1 MNVKGADRSIDDDD
15 MEGGEHIRLVVLLG
29 CFSYIF
35 LFKREK
41 YPTEN

>member
-1 MNVKGADRSIDDDD
+1 MDDDD
-15 MEGGEHIRLVVLLG
+15 MEGGGESIRLVVLLG